1 MSLLSWARWIWN
13 SLTSMRTALILLFLL
28 ALAAIPGSVLPQR
41 SVSVEQVQ
49 NYYVDNPDLAPWLE
63 NLYLFDVYSSP
74 WFAAIYLLLFV
85 SLVGC
90 VLPRMAKH
98 FQAIRS
104 RPPKTP
110 KVFSRLPYSAR
121 FTTSA
126 SPEQVEVEARR
137 LLRRYRVDSGGDPPQ
152 PATHAEKDS
161 SDKKDV
167 AAEGE
172 TAERTTTRWVAAE
185 RGFLRETG
193 NLVFHMSLVGLLLAL
208 AAGSLFGYRG
218 NTLVV
223 EGDGFANAVT
233 SYDNYFPGQ
242 LVEPDDLAP
251 FTMWLDDFSAEFHD
265 DGPVAGQAADF
276 EGQVRYRESPDAE
289 EEEHD
294 LKVND
299 PLSVDGTQVY
309 LLGTGFAPEF
319 EVRDSQGELVY
330 DQPVPFLLRDEF
342 TYISDGVLKV
352 PDADPDQLGFVV
364 EFAPTA
370 EEGADGEL
378 VSTFPEAREPA
389 VTMEAYVGDLGLDSG
404 EPQSVYR
411 LYASQM
417 ESIGESPI
425 LELGESWDLPDDQ
438 GTVTFTGFRQ
448 FMTLQVN
455 SDPGRIPAL
464 VAASAAVAGLLVMF
478 LVRPRR
484 CWVRARRD
492 ATGQTVVEVGGLERT
507 GDGAADE
514 FHEMTRELLRRTGQR
529 RDEE

>member
-1 MSLLSWARWIWN
+1 
-13 SLTSMRTALILLFLL
+13 MRTALILLFLL
-28 ALAAIPGSVLPQR
+28 ALAAIPGSILPQR
-41 SVSVEQVQ
+41 EVSVEQVQ
-49 NYYVDNPDLAPWLE
+49 NYYLDNPDLAPWLE
-63 NLYLFDVYSSP
+63 RFYLFDVYSSP

-98 FQAIRS
+98 FQAMRS

-121 FTTSA
+121 FTTSEP
-126 SPEQVEVEARR
+126 PERVEAEARR
-137 LLRRYRVDSGGDPPQ
+137 LLRGYRVDSGGDESPEGRTAGDTGDEEDDD
-152 PATHAEKDS
+152 ATS
-161 SDKKDV
+161 
-167 AAEGE
+167 E
-172 TAERTTTRWVAAE
+172 TRPTTRWVAAE
-185 RGFLRETG
+185 RGYLRETG

-208 AAGSLFGYRG
+208 AMGSLFGYRG

-233 SYDNYFPGQ
+233 SYDNYFPGS
-242 LVEPDDLAP
+242 LTEPEHLAP
-251 FTMWLDDFSAEFHD
+251 FTMWLDDFTAEFHD
-265 DGPVAGQAADF
+265 EGPVTGQAADF
-276 EGQVRYRESPDAE
+276 EGQVRYRAAPDAE
-289 EEEHD
+289 EGEHV

-309 LLGTGFAPEF
+309 LLGTGYAPEF
-319 EVRDSQGELVY
+319 EVRDSRGELVY

-342 TYISDGVLKV
+342 TYMSDGVLKV

-370 EEGADGEL
+370 GEGGDGEL
-378 VSTFPEAREPA
+378 VSTFPEARDPA
-389 VTMEAYVGDLGLDSG
+389 VSMEAYVGDLGLDSG

-417 ESIGESPI
+417 ESIGESPV
-425 LELGESWDLPDDQ
+425 LELGDTWDLPDEQ
-438 GTVTFTGFRQ
+438 GSVTFTGFRP

-492 ATGQTVVEVGGLERT
+492 ATGQTVVEIGGLERT

-514 FHEMTRELLRRTGQR
+514 FHEMTRELQRRTGQR
-529 RDEE
+529 TDKE